1 MPADNRMK
9 RQNKILPLKDVLQ
22 QYVHHEGLENKLLE
36 TRVLLLWDEL
46 LGLAVTRVTRKK
58 YISNRKFFVQLNSS
72 IVRQQ
77 LFMMRAEIVEKLNQQ
92 AGAKVIDE
100 LILQ

>member
-1 MPADNRMK
+1 MK
-9 RQNKILPLKDVLQ
+9 RQNTQRLQDIVQQIVQSEGMEEKLQEAHVLN
-22 QYVHHEGLENKLLE
+22 H
-36 TRVLLLWDEL
+36 WDQL
-46 LGLAVTRVTRKK
+46 LGPSVARVTRNK
-58 YISNRKFFVQLNSS
+58 YISRRKLFVQLDSS

-77 LFMMRAEIVEKLNQQ
+77 LFMMRCEIVEKLNQQ

>member
-1 MPADNRMK
+1 MK
-9 RQNKILPLKDVLQ
+9 RQSKILPLKDVLQ
-22 QYVHHEGLENKLLE
+22 QYVLDEGLENKLLE
-36 TRVLLLWDEL
+36 TRALLLWDEL
-46 LGLAVTRVTRKK
+46 LGLTVTRVTRKK
-58 YISNRKFFVQLNSS
+58 YIANRKFFVQLDSS

-77 LFMMRAEIVEKLNQQ
+77 LFMMRAEIVEKINQQ

>member
-1 MPADNRMK
+1 M
-9 RQNKILPLKDVLQ
+9 LLKDVLQ
-22 QYVHHEGLENKLLE
+22 QYVRDEGLEEKLLE
-36 TRVLLLWDEL
+36 ARVLLLWDEL
-46 LGLAVTRVTRKK
+46 FGLTVTRVTRKK
-58 YISNRKFFVQLNSS
+58 YIIRRKLFVQLDSS

-77 LFMMRAEIVEKLNQQ
+77 LFMMRNEIVEKLNQQ

>member
-1 MPADNRMK
+1 MK
-9 RQNKILPLKDVLQ
+9 RQNKILLLKDVLQ
-22 QYVHHEGLENKLLE
+22 QCILHEGWREKLLE

-46 LGLAVTRVTRKK
+46 LGHTVSRVTRKK
-58 YISNRKFFVQLNSS
+58 YIFQRKFFVQLDSS

-77 LFMMRAEIVEKLNQQ
+77 LFMMRAEIVEKLNQH
-92 AGAKVIDE
+92 AGEKVIDE

>member
-1 MPADNRMK
+1 MK
-9 RQNKILPLKDVLQ
+9 RQNKIVLLKDVLQ
-22 QYVHHEGLENKLLE
+22 QYVRDEGLEEKLLE
-36 TRVLLLWDEL
+36 ARVLLLWDEL
-46 LGLAVTRVTRKK
+46 FGLTVTRVTRKK
-58 YISNRKFFVQLNSS
+58 YIIRRKLFVQLDSS

-77 LFMMRAEIVEKLNQQ
+77 LFMMRNEIVEKLNQQ

>member
-1 MPADNRMK
+1 MK
-9 RQNKILPLKDVLQ
+9 RQNKILSLKDLLR
-22 QYVHHEGLENKLLE
+22 QYVLDEGWENKLLE

-46 LGLAVTRVTRKK
+46 LGMTVTRVTRKK
-58 YISNRKFFVQLNSS
+58 YIAGRKFFVQLNSS

-77 LFMMRAEIVEKLNQQ
+77 LFMMRSEIVEKLNQQ
-92 AGAKVIDE
+92 VGAKVIDE

>member
-1 MPADNRMK
+1 MK
-9 RQNKILPLKDVLQ
+9 RQNKITLLKDVLR
-22 QYVHHEGLENKLLE
+22 QYILDEGWENKLLE

-46 LGLAVTRVTRKK
+46 LGLTVTRVTRKK
-58 YISNRKFFVQLNSS
+58 YIANRKFFVQLDSS

-77 LFMMRAEIVEKLNQQ
+77 LFMMRNDIVTKLNQQ